1 MKTTKSILYFVL
13 GTFVLFMTSCEPKK
27 LKEEDV
33 LLSNAQ
39 VEDIIKDGQLYNINE
54 FLTKFMDPGKG
65 NFASDSTHYR
75 KRANDSKYPDIW
87 LFSID
92 TLPTNG
98 PGIYIRGR
106 VTTDDYAGNFYKS
119 IVIQQTKDWKTGVAF
134 DPDRQQTLRISLDMG
149 SAGGL
154 YQLGQE
160 ILIRCN
166 GLAIGRY
173 ANQPQLAIPVYNDKT
188 TASHADEK
196 VGWEPGRIPNAVFRK
211 AVTLIGAP
219 DPSALVYYEPNSLEE
234 LFEKID
240 IEPEKTVGGMQK
252 TRIQD
257 GMLVRLKNVWFSGH
271 YSNYGNL
278 EKCVAGDPD
287 PGDGKQHSEINVFA
301 PTTGNIGFPQ
311 SRVLTDLDYNWDS
324 LYIKYDFKKDT
335 ALIKAKLKHVILC
348 STSEYA
354 KYAHYYLPGASAD
367 PTKAVVG
374 CKDYKGTVTGILG
387 FYLDNAGDFPGS
399 SADTDPKKPKMK
411 GYKLKWAITP
421 RGIPGYGISDIELKN
436 AEGQPWIPVEYDPSL

>member
-134 DPDRQQTLRISLDMG
+134 DPDRQQTLRISIDMG

-188 TASHADEK
+188 TAKNGGEK
-196 VGWEPGRIPNAVFRK
+196 VGWEPGRIPSAVFRN

-219 DPSALVYYEPNSLEE
+219 DPSALVYYEPNDLADLYTVIEE
-234 LFEKID
+234 A
-240 IEPEKTVGGMQK
+240 PEITNTGMQRV
-252 TRIQD
+252 RIQD
-257 GMLVRLKNVWFSGH
+257 GMLIRLKNVWFSGQ
-271 YSNYGNL
+271 YSNYGDL
-278 EKCVAGDPD
+278 LDCVAGDPD

-311 SRVLTDLDYNWDS
+311 SRVLTDNTGKML
-324 LYIKYDFKKDT
+324 
-335 ALIKAKLKHVILC
+335 LC

>member
-54 FLTKFMDPGKG
+54 FLAKFMDPGKG

-106 VTTDDYAGNFYKS
+106 VTTDDYAGNYYKS
-119 IVIQQTKDWKTGVAF
+119 IVIQQTKDWKTGVPF

-188 TASHADEK
+188 TASNADQK
-196 VGWEPGRIPNAVFRK
+196 VGWEPGRIPNAVFRE

-219 DPSALVYYEPNSLEE
+219 DPSALVYYEPNDLADLYTVIEE
-234 LFEKID
+234 A
-240 IEPEKTVGGMQK
+240 PEISNTGMQRV
-252 TRIQD
+252 RIQD
-257 GMLVRLKNVWFSGH
+257 GMLIRLKNVWFSGQ
-271 YSNYGNL
+271 YSNYGDL
-278 EKCVAGDPD
+278 LDCVAGDPD
-287 PGDGKQHSEINVFA
+287 PGDGEQHSEINVFA

-311 SRVLTDLDYNWDS
+311 SRVLTDNTGKML
-324 LYIKYDFKKDT
+324 
-335 ALIKAKLKHVILC
+335 LC

>member
-54 FLTKFMDPGKG
+54 FLVKFMDPGKG

-106 VTTDDYAGNFYKS
+106 VTTDDYAGNYYKS
-119 IVIQQTKDWKTGVAF
+119 IVIQQTKDWKTGVPF

-219 DPSALVYYEPNSLEE
+219 DPSALVYYEPNDLADLYTVIEE
-234 LFEKID
+234 A
-240 IEPEKTVGGMQK
+240 PEISNTGMQRV
-252 TRIQD
+252 RIQD
-257 GMLVRLKNVWFSGH
+257 GMLIRLKNVWFSGQ
-271 YSNYGNL
+271 YSNYG
-278 EKCVAGDPD
+278 ESV
-287 PGDGKQHSEINVFA
+287 
-301 PTTGNIGFPQ
+301 
-311 SRVLTDLDYNWDS
+311 
-324 LYIKYDFKKDT
+324 
-335 ALIKAKLKHVILC
+335 
-348 STSEYA
+348 
-354 KYAHYYLPGASAD
+354 
-367 PTKAVVG
+367 
-374 CKDYKGTVTGILG
+374 
-387 FYLDNAGDFPGS
+387 
-399 SADTDPKKPKMK
+399 
-411 GYKLKWAITP
+411 
-421 RGIPGYGISDIELKN
+421 
-436 AEGQPWIPVEYDPSL
+436 

>member
-54 FLTKFMDPGKG
+54 FLAKFMDPGKG

-106 VTTDDYAGNFYKS
+106 VTTDDYAGNYYKS

-219 DPSALVYYEPNSLEE
+219 DPSALVYYEPNDLADLYTVIEE
-234 LFEKID
+234 A
-240 IEPEKTVGGMQK
+240 PEVSNTGMQRV
-252 TRIQD
+252 RIQD
-257 GMLVRLKNVWFSGH
+257 GMLIRLKNVWFSGQ
-271 YSNYGNL
+271 YSNYGDL
-278 EKCVAGDPD
+278 LDCVAGDPD
-287 PGDGKQHSEINVFA
+287 PGDGKSHSEINVFA

-311 SRVLTDLDYNWDS
+311 SRVITDNSGKVL
-324 LYIKYDFKKDT
+324 
-335 ALIKAKLKHVILC
+335 LC
-348 STSEYA
+348 SSSEYA

-374 CKDYKGTVTGILG
+374 CKDYKGTVSGILG
-387 FYLDNAGDFPGS
+387 FYMDNAGDFPQS
-399 SADTDPKKPKMK
+399 STDRGDNTK

-421 RGIPGYGISDIELKN
+421 RGIPGYGISDIELWHTTT
-436 AEGQPWIPVEYDPSL
+436 GLPWIPVEYDPSI